1 MCVQIEVVIEVSKNK
16 RETGYRTESIRQK
29 QVGLKIELVK
39 VVTFSRKKTT
49 K

>member
-1 MCVQIEVVIEVSKNK
+1 MIMELPVVIEVSKNK